1 MAGRLYLVATPI
13 GNLSDLSERAR
24 QTLAAADRI
33 LAEDT
38 RRARV
43 LLSHI
48 GVSARP
54 VSLHAH
60 NEAARTAQAA
70 GWLAR
75 GEDVALVSDAGTPLL
90 SDPGERLVRR
100 AIDEGCDVVPIPGPS
115 AVLAALAASGLPC
128 VPFTFVGFL
137 PRKAGKRSRALE
149 RIIEARETT
158 VLFESPA
165 RLVPLLE
172 DLAARARPAGAG
184 WEAGPAR
191 PVEAGAARAAGPAQE
206 AASGAAREVE
216 TGAER
221 RVAVCREMTK
231 VHEEVVRGRPDEV
244 AGHFRGH
251 PPRGE
256 VTVVVEG
263 CGDHDGAAG
272 PEAVEALA
280 REAVEAGMAPT
291 AAAREVARRAGVPRG
306 VAYEAVMGVRKGGG
320 GLPGAAL
327 LLVAA
332 MAFLPGD
339 TVLAQG
345 SGPVT
350 IARLQYDGGGDWY
363 ANPSSLPNLL
373 AEVEARTGIPTADR
387 EATVRPSDP
396 ALRDYPFLYMTG
408 HGNVRFTPDERLALR
423 QYLLGGG
430 FLHADDNYGLDES
443 FREEIARIFP
453 DRELVELPPEHPVF
467 HSPYEFPDGPPKIH
481 EHDGAPP
488 QAFGIFH
495 QGRLVVIYTYETDLG
510 DGWEDPGVHEDPPEV
525 REEALRMG
533 VNIFVF
539 AMTQAAS

>member
-1 MAGRLYLVATPI
+1 MPGRLFVVATPI
-13 GNLSDLSERAR
+13 GNLADLTARAR
-24 QTLAAADRI
+24 ETLAAAGHI

-48 GVSARP
+48 GVATRP

-60 NEAARTAQAA
+60 NEASRVARAA
-70 GWLAR
+70 RWLAR

-100 AIDEGCDVVPIPGPS
+100 AIDDGCEVVAVPGPS
-115 AVLAALAASGLPC
+115 AALAGLVASGLPC

-137 PRKAGKRSRALE
+137 PRRAGKRARALE
-149 RIIEARETT
+149 RIIDATETT

-165 RLVPLLE
+165 RLVALLDE
-172 DLAARARPAGAG
+172 LAVRVAEADAPRVR
-184 WEAGPAR
+184 EAG
-191 PVEAGAARAAGPAQE
+191 
-206 AASGAAREVE
+206 
-216 TGAER
+216 R
-221 RVAVCREMTK
+221 RVAVCRELTK
-231 VHEEVVRGRPDEV
+231 VHEEVVRGAPDEV
-244 AGHFRGH
+244 AGHFREH
-251 PPRGE
+251 APRGE

-263 CGDHDGAAG
+263 RGEGDGETD
-272 PEAVEALA
+272 PEAVAALA
-280 REAVEAGMAPT
+280 REAVEAGMSPT

-306 VAYEAVMGVRKGGG
+306 VAYEAVLGVRKGGG
-320 GLPGAAL
+320 GRLPGVPLLLAAAL
-327 LLVAA
+327 ALLPADAA
-332 MAFLPGD
+332 IS
-339 TVLAQG
+339 QG
-345 SGPVT
+345 AGPVT

-373 AEVEARTGIPTADR
+373 AEVEARTGIPTSDR
-387 EATVRPSDP
+387 EATVRPTDP
-396 ALRDYPFLYMTG
+396 SLRDYPFLYMTG

-423 QYLLGGG
+423 RYLLGGG

-443 FREEIARIFP
+443 FRDEIARIFP

-467 HSPYEFPDGPPKIH
+467 HAPYEFEDGLPKIH

-510 DGWEDPGVHEDPPEV
+510 DGWEDPEVHEDPPEV

>member
-1 MAGRLYLVATPI
+1 MPGRLFVVATPI
-13 GNLSDLSERAR
+13 GNLADLSARAR
-24 QTLAAADRI
+24 ETLAAADHI

-48 GVSARP
+48 GVTARP

-60 NEAARTAQAA
+60 NEAARVAMATR
-70 GWLAR
+70 WLAR
-75 GEDVALVSDAGTPLL
+75 GDEVALISDAGTPLL

-100 AIDEGCDVVPIPGPS
+100 AIDEGSEVVPVPGPS
-115 AVLAALAASGLPC
+115 AVLAALVASGLPC

-137 PRKAGKRSRALE
+137 PRRAGKRSRALE
-149 RIIEARETT
+149 QIIEAREAT
-158 VLFESPA
+158 VLFESPG
-165 RLVPLLE
+165 RLVALLE
-172 DLAARARPAGAG
+172 ELSARVAEAYPARAREGGAERAA
-184 WEAGPAR
+184 EAR
-191 PVEAGAARAAGPAQE
+191 AARAAAGG
-206 AASGAAREVE
+206 SR
-216 TGAER
+216 R

-231 VHEEVVRGRPDEV
+231 VHEEVVRGTPDEV
-244 AGHFRGH
+244 ARHFREH
-251 PPRGE
+251 APRGE

-263 CGDHDGAAG
+263 RGDGDGEADPAAV
-272 PEAVEALA
+272 AALA
-280 REAVEAGMAPT
+280 REALEAGMAPT

-306 VAYEAVMGVRKGGG
+306 VAYEAVMGVRKGWGG
-320 GLPGAAL
+320 GLPGAPL
-327 LLVAA
+327 LMAAA
-332 MAFLPGD
+332 MALLPAD
-339 TVLAQG
+339 AALAQG

-373 AEVEARTGIPTADR
+373 AEVETRTGIPTAER
-387 EATVRPSDP
+387 EATVRPTDP

-423 QYLLGGG
+423 RYLLGGG

-443 FREEIARIFP
+443 FREEIAHIFP

-467 HSPYEFPDGPPKIH
+467 RSPYEFPDGPPKIH

-510 DGWEDPGVHEDPPEV
+510 DGWEDADVHEDPPEV